1 LLLLEVMT
9 MVSARSTGP
18 APETHAPETHSAS
31 GLARTLCADL
41 PHAEP
46 GSTVRLDGWVH
57 RRRELSAV
65 TFLVVRDRSGLA
77 QVVVRPGAAEVPP
90 EETTISVV
98 GTATA
103 NPQAPG
109 GVEVTDPVITALGE
123 AADTP
128 AVELW
133 RPTLN
138 AGLPTLLDHAATTW
152 RHPAQRAKWEL
163 AAASLRGFRDTLDAQ
178 GFTEVQ
184 SPKLVESAT
193 ESGANVF
200 EVDYF
205 GRPAY
210 LAQSPQFFK
219 QQLVG
224 VFERVYEVGPV
235 FRAEPHDTVRHL
247 AEYVSLDVELGFIRD
262 HHEVIGCLRD
272 VIAGMVAAVRGRAA
286 AAVARLELTLP
297 EVPAE
302 LPILHFRDALE
313 IAGAPADEPDLSPA
327 HERALGEWARAEHGS
342 DFVVVEGYPT
352 AHRAFY
358 THPDPVDPHWSRSF
372 DLIFRGIEL
381 VSGAQRLHR
390 YSDYVTTLEQRGYP
404 YQPYASYVEA
414 FRRGIPPHGGF
425 AIGLERWVGRLV
437 EAPNIREVT
446 LFPRDLHR
454 LAP

>member
-1 LLLLEVMT
+1 M
-9 MVSARSTGP
+9 R
-18 APETHAPETHSAS
+18 
-31 GLARTLCADL
+31 RTLTSHL
-41 PHAEP
+41 PEATP
-46 GSTVRLDGWVH
+46 GSKVRLQGWVH
-57 RRRELSAV
+57 RRRELAKV
-65 TFLVVRDRSGLA
+65 TFLILRDRSGLS
-77 QVVVRPGAAEVPP
+77 QVVLPAGTEVPP
-90 EETTISVV
+90 EETPVEVV

-103 NPQAPG
+103 NPQAPQG
-109 GVEVTDPVITALGE
+109 IEVTDATVTALSE
-123 AADTP
+123 PADTP

-133 RPTLN
+133 RPTLD

-152 RHPAQRAKWEL
+152 RHPLQRAKWEL

-210 LAQSPQFFK
+210 LAQSPQFYK

-247 AEYVSLDVELGFIRD
+247 AEYVSLDVELGFVED
-262 HHEVIGCLRD
+262 HHEVMACLRD
-272 VIAGMVAAVRGRAA
+272 VVAGMVEAVRVRAGD
-286 AAVARLELTLP
+286 AVERLAIELP
-297 EVPAE
+297 EVPTE
-302 LPILHFRDALE
+302 IPLLHFREALE
-313 IAGAPADEPDLSPA
+313 IAGAPADEPDLNPA
-327 HERALGEWARAEHGS
+327 HERALGEWAMAEHGS
-342 DFVVVEGYPT
+342 DFVLVEGYPT

-358 THPDPVDPHWSRSF
+358 SHPDPADPHWSRAF

-390 YSDYVTTLEQRGYP
+390 YDDYVRALEERGYP
-404 YQPYASYVEA
+404 YAPYASYVET

>member
-1 LLLLEVMT
+1 MK
-9 MVSARSTGP
+9 
-18 APETHAPETHSAS
+18 
-31 GLARTLCADL
+31 RTLASVL
-41 PHAEP
+41 PDVTP
-46 GSTVRLDGWVH
+46 GTQVQLQGWVH

-77 QVVVRPGAAEVPP
+77 QVVVRPGESEVPP

-109 GVEVTDPVITALGE
+109 GIEVTAPVVTPLGE
-123 AADTP
+123 AAETP

-133 RPTLN
+133 RPQLN

-152 RHPAQRAKWEL
+152 RHPAQKAKWDL
-163 AAASLRGFRDTLDAQ
+163 AAASLRGFRATLDAE
-178 GFTEVQ
+178 GFTEVHT
-184 SPKLVESAT
+184 PKLVETAT

-200 EVDYF
+200 PVDYF

-210 LAQSPQFFK
+210 LAQSPQFYK

-247 AEYVSLDVELGFIRD
+247 AEYVSLDVELGFIED
-262 HHEVIGCLRD
+262 HREVIACLRD
-272 VIAGMVAAVRGRAA
+272 VVAGMVAGIAEHAAPAVE
-286 AAVARLELTLP
+286 RLGLRLP
-297 EVPAE
+297 EVPAA
-302 LPILHFRDALE
+302 LPLLHFRGALE
-313 IAGAPADEPDLSPA
+313 IAGASADEPDLNPA
-327 HERALGEWARAEHGS
+327 HERAVGEWAKAEHGS

-352 AHRAFY
+352 ANRAFY
-358 THPDPVDPHWSRSF
+358 SHPDPVEPHWSRAF
-372 DLIFRGIEL
+372 DLIFRGVEL

-390 YSDYVTTLEQRGYP
+390 YADYVSTLTQRGYP

-437 EAPNIREVT
+437 EAANIREVT

>member
-1 LLLLEVMT
+1 M
-9 MVSARSTGP
+9 R
-18 APETHAPETHSAS
+18 
-31 GLARTLCADL
+31 RTLTSAL
-41 PHAEP
+41 PATTP
-46 GSTVRLDGWVH
+46 GERVRLQGWVH
-57 RRRELSAV
+57 RRRELAKV

-77 QVVVRPGAAEVPP
+77 QVVLPAGTALPP
-90 EETTISVV
+90 EETPVEVV

-103 NPQAPG
+103 NTRAPG
-109 GVEVTDPVITALGE
+109 GIEVTEATVTALSE
-123 AADTP
+123 PADTP

-133 RPTLN
+133 RPTLD

-152 RHPAQRAKWEL
+152 RHPRQRATWEL
-163 AAASLRGFRDTLDAQ
+163 AAASLRGFRETLDAD

-184 SPKLVESAT
+184 SPKLVEQAT

-210 LAQSPQFFK
+210 LAQSPQFYK

-247 AEYVSLDVELGFIRD
+247 AEYVSLDVELGFVED
-262 HHEVIGCLRD
+262 HHEVMACLRD
-272 VIAGMVAAVRGRAA
+272 VVAGMVAGIERYAA
-286 AAVARLELTLP
+286 ASVGLLGLTLP
-297 EVPAE
+297 EVPE
-302 LPILHFRDALE
+302 KIPTLHFRDALE

-327 HERALGEWARAEHGS
+327 HERALGAWAQAEHGS
-342 DFVVVEGYPT
+342 DFVLVEGYPT
-352 AHRAFY
+352 AQRAFY
-358 THPDPVDPHWSRSF
+358 SHPDPADPHWSRAF

-390 YSDYVTTLEQRGYP
+390 YADYVRALEERGYP
-404 YQPYASYVEA
+404 YAPYASYVEA

>member
-1 LLLLEVMT
+1 LPGTTPGEV
-9 MVSARSTGP
+9 
-18 APETHAPETHSAS
+18 
-31 GLARTLCADL
+31 
-41 PHAEP
+41 
-46 GSTVRLDGWVH
+46 VRLQGWVH
-57 RRRELSAV
+57 RRRELAKV
-65 TFLVVRDRSGLA
+65 TFLIVRDRTGLA
-77 QVVVRPGAAEVPP
+77 QVVLPAGAELPP
-90 EETTISVV
+90 EETPVEVV

-103 NPQAPG
+103 NAQAPG
-109 GVEVTDPVITALGE
+109 GIELTQATVKALSE
-123 AADTP
+123 PAETP

-133 RPTLN
+133 RPTLDT
-138 AGLPTLLDHAATTW
+138 GLPTLLDHAATTW
-152 RHPAQRAKWEL
+152 RHPLQRAKWEL
-163 AAASLRGFRDTLDAQ
+163 AAASLRGFRETLDAQ

-184 SPKLVESAT
+184 SPKLVEQAT

-210 LAQSPQFFK
+210 LAQSPQFYK

-247 AEYVSLDVELGFIRD
+247 AEYVSLDVELGFVQD
-262 HHEVIGCLRD
+262 HHEVMACLRD
-272 VIAGMVAAVRGRAA
+272 VVAGMVGGIHEYAA
-286 AAVARLELTLP
+286 AAVERLGLELPVVP
-297 EVPAE
+297 EKIPT
-302 LPILHFRDALE
+302 LHFRDALE
-313 IAGAPADEPDLSPA
+313 IAGAPAEEPDLNPGD
-327 HERALGEWARAEHGS
+327 ERALGDWAKAEHGS
-342 DFVVVEGYPT
+342 DFVLVEGYPT

-358 THPDPVDPHWSRSF
+358 SHPDPEDPHWSRSF

-390 YSDYVTTLEQRGYP
+390 YDDYVRTLEQRGYP
-404 YQPYASYVEA
+404 YAPYATYVEA
-414 FRRGIPPHGGF
+414 FKRGIPPHGGF

>member
-1 LLLLEVMT
+1 M
-9 MVSARSTGP
+9 MRR
-18 APETHAPETHSAS
+18 THCS
-31 GLARTLCADL
+31 DL
-41 PHAEP
+41 TRAVPGEP
-46 GSTVRLDGWVH
+46 VRLQGWVH
-57 RRRELSAV
+57 RRRELAAL
-65 TFLVVRDRSGLA
+65 TFLVVRDRTGLA
-77 QVVVRPGAAEVPP
+77 QVVVKDGVPVPP
-90 EETTISVV
+90 EETPVEVV

-109 GVEVTDPVITALGE
+109 GVEVTAPTITVLSEPAE
-123 AADTP
+123 TP
-128 AVELW
+128 PVELW

-138 AGLPTLLDHAATTW
+138 ASLPTLLDHAGVTW
-152 RHPAQRAKWEL
+152 RHPLQQAKWQL
-163 AAASLRGFRDTLDAQ
+163 AAASLQGFRATLDAD
-178 GFTEVQ
+178 GFTEVH

-219 QQLVG
+219 QVLVG

-247 AEYVSLDVELGFIRD
+247 AQYVSLDVELGFIDDHRD
-262 HHEVIGCLRD
+262 VVRCLRD
-272 VIAGMVAAVRGRAA
+272 VVAGMVAAVHERASD
-286 AAVARLELTLP
+286 AVERLGVR
-297 EVPAE
+297 VPLVPDE
-302 LPILHFRDALE
+302 LPVLHFREALE
-313 IAGAPADEPDLSPA
+313 LAGAPADEPDLAPA
-327 HERALGEWARAEHGS
+327 HERALGAWAMETHGS

-352 AHRAFY
+352 ASRAFY
-358 THPDPVDPHWSRSF
+358 SHPDPDDPHWSRSF
-372 DLIFRGIEL
+372 DLIFRGVEL

-390 YSDYVTTLEQRGYP
+390 YDDYVATLAARGYP
-404 YQPYASYVEA
+404 YEPYASYVEA

-425 AIGLERWVGRLV
+425 AIGLERWVARLV
-437 EAPNIREVT
+437 EAANIREVT